1 MTWPNQI
8 RCFSRFPFKYFFIQ
22 IQFFLFKYNSNVSTA
37 QYYYT
42 LEGTWL
48 LRC

>member
-1 MTWPNQI
+1 
-8 RCFSRFPFKYFFIQ
+8 
-22 IQFFLFKYNSNVSTA
+22 VSTA